1 MLLGGKP
8 GERTVID
15 ERTPN
20 QISEAAKAPS
30 PKDVARARRTRLASP
45 EVEHVD
51 TISVPFWTSESS

>member
-8 GERTVID
+8 GKRTVID

-20 QISEAAKAPS
+20 EISEAKRPS
-30 PKDVARARRTRLASP
+30 PKTVARAHRARLARP